1 MNKIYSIILIFFFSI
16 TSAIALERDSFVE
29 ETLAGKDLVKPK
41 ANINY
46 NYETLNRI
54 PIKLNIT
61 EEISTKNENI
71 YDGQEL
77 KFKVKEDV
85 FFNNKLLIKQGT
97 IATAKL
103 ETIIE
108 RGMNG
113 LPATLII
120 DNFKINNIPQEK
132 LKCTIIHKG
141 HNRAYY
147 VFPIKWVLTPTI
159 IGGYLANFL
168 LGGHA
173 ILKQKKTI
181 TIYYYPDW
189 AEKN

>member
-29 ETLAGKDLVKPK
+29 ETLVGKDLVKPK

-46 NYETLNRI
+46 NYEALNRI

-120 DNFKINNIPQEK
+120 DNFKIKNIPQEK

-168 LGGHA
+168 IGGHA
-173 ILKQKKTI
+173 ILKQKKARFKR
-181 TIYYYPDW
+181 YCPQ
-189 AEKN
+189 